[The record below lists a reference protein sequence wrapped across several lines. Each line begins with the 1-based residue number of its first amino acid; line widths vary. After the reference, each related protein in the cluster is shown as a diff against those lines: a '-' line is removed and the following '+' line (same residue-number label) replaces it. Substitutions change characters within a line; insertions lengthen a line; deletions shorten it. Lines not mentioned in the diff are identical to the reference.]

1 MELRG
6 RIIICQIVLKVK
18 FNNDCNVHGTDN
30 ITLIQYDRRRK
41 KEFEEFLLWKKE
53 REKQKEG
60 TLFNASNTD
69 SEEERSQE
77 TYDRNI
83 HNEKKKKKNI
93 WCPIVLLCV
102 LIYSGII
109 IASKIKIPHQSNINP
124 EELGS
129 SSVESTI
136 KDTMQER
143 IVREIKEEAK
153 QKEKLTY
160 IKFTAAYLSKPNSAG
175 GCDAH
180 FSFKNTS
187 KNTIKYLYIQYEV
200 YNAVDDDIVSDR
212 FERDGL
218 ELQYTGPL
226 KPGRSD
232 SGIWEC
238 IIYDYSA
245 KRLVITGLTIVYM
258 DGMKIQ
264 YNSEEVKALIKIKK

>member
-1 MELRG
+1 MTEEE
-6 RIIICQIVLKVK
+6 KV
-18 FNNDCNVHGTDN
+18 
-30 ITLIQYDRRRK
+30 
-41 KEFEEFLLWKKE
+41 EFLLWKKE

-60 TLFNASNTD
+60 TPLNASNTE

-83 HNEKKKKKNI
+83 HNEKKKKKNT
-93 WCPIVLLCV
+93 WWPIVLFCV
-102 LIYSGII
+102 LIYSGIV
-109 IASKIKIPHQSNINP
+109 IASKIKIPHQSNISP

-129 SSVESTI
+129 SFVDSAI

-153 QKEKLTY
+153 QKEKEKLTY
-160 IKFTAAYLSKPNSAG
+160 IKFTTAYLGKPNSTG

-187 KNTIKYLYIQYEV
+187 KNTIKYLYIQYEI
-200 YNAVDDDIVSDR
+200 YNAVDDMVFDDLG
-212 FERDGL
+212 RDGM

-245 KRLVITGLTIVYM
+245 KRLVVTGLTIVYM
-258 DGMKIQ
+258 DGMKIK
-264 YNSEEVKALIKIKK
+264 YNSEEVKALIKKK

>member
-1 MELRG
+1 MTEEE
-6 RIIICQIVLKVK
+6 
-18 FNNDCNVHGTDN
+18 
-30 ITLIQYDRRRK
+30 K

-53 REKQKEG
+53 REKQKEE
-60 TLFNASNTD
+60 TPFNASNTD
-69 SEEERSQE
+69 TEEERSQE

-93 WCPIVLLCV
+93 WWPIVLLCV

-109 IASKIKIPHQSNINP
+109 IASKIKIPHQSNISP
-124 EELGS
+124 KELGS
-129 SSVESTI
+129 CSVESTI

-153 QKEKLTY
+153 QKEKEKLTY
-160 IKFTAAYLSKPNSAG
+160 IKFTAAYLGKPNSAG

-187 KNTIKYLYIQYEV
+187 KNTIKYLYIQYEI
-200 YNAVDDDIVSDR
+200 YNAVDDIVSDR
-212 FERDGL
+212 FGRDDM

-232 SGIWEC
+232 SGILDC
-238 IIYDYSA
+238 IIYDCSA
-245 KRLVITGLTIVYM
+245 KRLVITGLTIEYM
-258 DGMKIQ
+258 DGIKIQ
-264 YNSEEVKALIKIKK
+264 YDSEEVKALIKKQK

>member
-1 MELRG
+1 MTEEE
-6 RIIICQIVLKVK
+6 
-18 FNNDCNVHGTDN
+18 
-30 ITLIQYDRRRK
+30 K

-60 TLFNASNTD
+60 IPLNASNTD

-77 TYDRNI
+77 TYDRII
-83 HNEKKKKKNI
+83 HNEKKKKNNT
-93 WCPIVLLCV
+93 WWPIVLFCV
-102 LIYSGII
+102 LIYSCIV
-109 IASKIKIPHQSNINP
+109 IASKIKIPHQSNIGP

-129 SSVESTI
+129 NFVDSAI

-153 QKEKLTY
+153 QKEKEKLTY
-160 IKFTAAYLSKPNSAG
+160 IKFTAAYLGKPNSAG

-187 KNTIKYLYIQYEV
+187 KNTIKYLYIQYEI
-200 YNAVDDDIVSDR
+200 YNAVDDMVFDDLG
-212 FERDGL
+212 RDDM

-245 KRLVITGLTIVYM
+245 KRLVVTGLTIVYM
-258 DGMKIQ
+258 DGMKIK
-264 YNSEEVKALIKIKK
+264 YNSEEVKALIKKK

>member
-1 MELRG
+1 M
-6 RIIICQIVLKVK
+6 
-18 FNNDCNVHGTDN
+18 HGTDN